1 MGDTNT
7 NRDLGWVEV
16 PAGWTTPGG
25 RVRRRLPVSP
35 DELVIRSRGRRVLP
49 TTFSPERPAWQA
61 VRRKIDFQQEADV
74 GPCPVQV
81 QLETQEVQFTTGE
94 ELDQEKFKTRK
105 SDSAVL
111 TRAAALS
118 KQQLVSLLGS
128 LTSDQPELQ
137 ARLEALLPQPDLTP
151 ALTNLHNLRK
161 NIYIAMPASRLAAM
175 SDSGAFNWVKDH
187 LQAFRRCVQ
196 DTVTMLVEC
205 EQWKGVVQW
214 AELAWPLVTSTPRW
228 PCPAH
233 NASRLHCLRLL
244 ARAVLRAA
252 EHGALLPPARAA
264 LARLVESSPEV
275 ETHSDLQLFKERLQQ
290 S

>member
-1 MGDTNT
+1 MLKFLNLLQYLCSSRNNPTYRNDYFQTLVTKMGDSNT
-7 NRDLGWVEV
+7 NRDLGWVDM

-61 VRRKIDFQQEADV
+61 VRRKIDFQQESDL
-74 GPCPVQV
+74 GPGPVQV
-81 QLETQEVQFTTGE
+81 QLEPQEVQFTTGE
-94 ELDQEKFKTRK
+94 VELDQEKMKTRK
-105 SDSAVL
+105 SYSTAAL

-187 LQAFRRCVQ
+187 LQAFRNQ
-196 DTVTMLVEC
+196 M
-205 EQWKGVVQW
+205 
-214 AELAWPLVTSTPRW
+214 
-228 PCPAH
+228 
-233 NASRLHCLRLL
+233 
-244 ARAVLRAA
+244 
-252 EHGALLPPARAA
+252 
-264 LARLVESSPEV
+264 ES
-275 ETHSDLQLFKERLQQ
+275 
-290 S
+290 